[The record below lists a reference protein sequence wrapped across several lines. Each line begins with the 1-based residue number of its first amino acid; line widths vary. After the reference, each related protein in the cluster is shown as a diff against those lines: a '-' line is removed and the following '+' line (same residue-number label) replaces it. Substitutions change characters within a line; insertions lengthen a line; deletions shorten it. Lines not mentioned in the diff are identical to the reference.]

1 MFIGIEQ
8 ATPLSS
14 AKLFLLEKIFR
25 MAKKI
30 KSKKLE
36 SDGNRFQKKMEK
48 TTKELR
54 EKLLAERKLVSLKT
68 DQCDFFQSKVKK
80 LEKDIKMQQC
90 QIMK

>member
-48 TTKELR
+48 AFKQR
-54 EKLLAERKLVSLKT
+54 EAKKAKQAKKKAESAGGVISINDT
-68 DQCDFFQSKVKK
+68 
-80 LEKDIKMQQC
+80 
-90 QIMK
+90 

>member
-48 TTKELR
+48 AFKQR
-54 EKLLAERKLVSLKT
+54 EAKKAKQAKKKAESAGDVISINDT
-68 DQCDFFQSKVKK
+68 
-80 LEKDIKMQQC
+80 
-90 QIMK
+90 

>member
-1 MFIGIEQ
+1 VFIGIEQ

-48 TTKELR
+48 AFKQR
-54 EKLLAERKLVSLKT
+54 EAKKAKQAKKKAESAGGVISINDT
-68 DQCDFFQSKVKK
+68 
-80 LEKDIKMQQC
+80 
-90 QIMK
+90 

>member
-14 AKLFLLEKIFR
+14 TKLFHLEKIFR

-48 TTKELR
+48 AFKQR
-54 EKLLAERKLVSLKT
+54 EAKKAKQAKKKAESAGGVISINDT
-68 DQCDFFQSKVKK
+68 
-80 LEKDIKMQQC
+80 
-90 QIMK
+90 

>member
-14 AKLFLLEKIFR
+14 AELFLLEKIFR

-48 TTKELR
+48 AFKQR
-54 EKLLAERKLVSLKT
+54 EAKKAKQAKKKAESAGGVISINDT
-68 DQCDFFQSKVKK
+68 
-80 LEKDIKMQQC
+80 
-90 QIMK
+90 

>member
-14 AKLFLLEKIFR
+14 AELFLLEKIFR

-48 TTKELR
+48 AFKQR
-54 EKLLAERKLVSLKT
+54 EAKKATQAKKKAESAGGVISINDT
-68 DQCDFFQSKVKK
+68 
-80 LEKDIKMQQC
+80 
-90 QIMK
+90 